1 MYCVYCDKLNMYF
14 PSRRMFVQLGSLRFI
29 LGRIC
34 IMLYFNVEGFM
45 FRRKVEVYV
54 RRDTSERIRW
64 YQER

>member
-1 MYCVYCDKLNMYF
+1 
-14 PSRRMFVQLGSLRFI
+14 MFVQLGSLRFI